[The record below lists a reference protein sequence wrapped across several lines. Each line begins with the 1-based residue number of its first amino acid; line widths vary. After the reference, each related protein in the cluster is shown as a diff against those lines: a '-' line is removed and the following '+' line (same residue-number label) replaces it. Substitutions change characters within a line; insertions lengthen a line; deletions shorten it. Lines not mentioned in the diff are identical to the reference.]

1 MNRALATRFTV
12 LLTLVLV
19 MSLAASAEVQSRFL
33 AGKVLDSSDQGIP
46 RAIVYLKNTKT
57 LVIKTYIAEQDGA
70 YHFPGLSPSVDYE
83 VYAESNGKR
92 SDVKSVSSFDTKPR
106 LNINLRIDNK

>member
-1 MNRALATRFTV
+1 LNRALATRFAIV
-12 LLTLVLV
+12 LTLVLV
-19 MSLAASAEVQSRFL
+19 MSAALSAEVQSRFL
-33 AGKVLDSSDQGIP
+33 AGKVLDSSDQGVP

-70 YHFPGLSPSVDYE
+70 YHFPGLAPNVDYE

-106 LNINLRIDNK
+106 LNINLRIDSK

>member
-1 MNRALATRFTV
+1 MKRALAIRLAVIFA
-12 LLTLVLV
+12 LVLAT
-19 MSLAASAEVQSRFL
+19 SLAASAEVQSRFL
-33 AGKVLDSSDQGIP
+33 GGKVLDSADQPVP
-46 RAIVYLKNTKT
+46 RAIVYLKNTKS

-70 YHFPGLSPSVDYE
+70 YHFPGLSPNVDYE

>member
-1 MNRALATRFTV
+1 MKRALVTRFAIV
-12 LLTLVLV
+12 LTFVLMATL
-19 MSLAASAEVQSRFL
+19 SLSAEQQSRSL
-33 AGKVLDSSDQGIP
+33 AGKVLDGNDQGIP

-70 YHFPGLSPSVDYE
+70 YHFPGLSPNVDYE
-83 VYAESNGKR
+83 VYAELNGKR
-92 SDVKSVSSFDTKPR
+92 SDVKTVSSYDTKPR

>member
-1 MNRALATRFTV
+1 VNRALVTRFAV
-12 LLTLVLV
+12 ILALVLAT
-19 MSLAASAEVQSRFL
+19 SLAASAQGQSRFL

-46 RAIVYLKNTKT
+46 RAIVYLKNTKS

-70 YHFPGLSPSVDYE
+70 YHFPGLSPNVDYE
-83 VYAESNGKR
+83 LYAELNGKR
-92 SDVKSVSSFDTKPR
+92 SDVKSVSSYDTKPR

>member
-1 MNRALATRFTV
+1 MTRALATRFAV
-12 LLTLVLV
+12 VLTLVL
-19 MSLAASAEVQSRFL
+19 AASLSLSAEPQTRFL
-33 AGKVLDSSDQGIP
+33 GGKVMDANDQGIP

-70 YHFPGLSPSVDYE
+70 YHFPGLSPNVDYE

-92 SDVKSVSSFDTKPR
+92 SDVKSVSSYDTKPR
-106 LNINLRIDNK
+106 LNINLRIDK

>member
-1 MNRALATRFTV
+1 MTRALATRFAV
-12 LLTLVLV
+12 ILTLVLAATL
-19 MSLAASAEVQSRFL
+19 SLSAEPQTRFL
-33 AGKVLDSSDQGIP
+33 AGKVMDPNDQGIP

-70 YHFPGLSPSVDYE
+70 YHFPGLSPNVDYE

-92 SDVKSVSSFDTKPR
+92 SDVKAVSSYDTKPR
-106 LNINLRIDNK
+106 LNINLRIDTK

>member
-1 MNRALATRFTV
+1 MNRALATRFAV
-12 LLTLVLV
+12 ILTLVLAT
-19 MSLAASAEVQSRFL
+19 SLASFAQGQSRFL
-33 AGKVLDSSDQGIP
+33 GGKVLDSADQGIP

-70 YHFPGLSPSVDYE
+70 FHFPGLSPNVDYE
-83 VYAESNGKR
+83 LYAESNGKR
-92 SDVKSVSSFDTKPR
+92 SDVKSVSSYDTKPR

>member
-1 MNRALATRFTV
+1 MNRGLATRFAV
-12 LLTLVLV
+12 ILTLVLV
-19 MSLAASAEVQSRFL
+19 ASLALSAEVQSRFL

-70 YHFPGLSPSVDYE
+70 YHFPGLSPNIDYE

>member
-1 MNRALATRFTV
+1 VNRALATRFAV
-12 LLTLVLV
+12 VLTLVLLTTL
-19 MSLAASAEVQSRFL
+19 SLPAQTQSRFL
-33 AGKVLDSSDQGIP
+33 GGKVMDSNDQGIP

-70 YHFPGLSPSVDYE
+70 YHFPGLSPNADYE

-92 SDVKSVSSFDTKPR
+92 SDVKTVSSFDTKPR
-106 LNINLRIDNK
+106 LNINLRIDSK